1 MKRLGPKVNI
11 KAFRL
16 ANNLFQKDISEYLGT
31 SIAFI
36 SAVERGSAKLPQ
48 DKLELLLDNDQ
59 GWDTSTLVP
68 DTPKSEDEILTP
80 AAYTNVMGAYG
91 DLHLLIYDNKRLS
104 EENERLKEEVRY
116 WREQNERLLSIMEG
130 KYTS

>member
-1 MKRLGPKVNI
+1 MKRLGTKVNI

-48 DKLELLLDNDQ
+48 DKLELLLDNNQ

-68 DTPKSEDEILTP
+68 DTPKSLTP
-80 AAYTNVMGAYG
+80 AAYTNVIGAYG